1 MLTKL
6 AILLLLAAAGY
17 LWRRH
22 QNRPRTVLKDY
33 KGSLIQGLDDCWWIA
48 YSVPLVRVFDWLEDS
63 QAIRANQS
71 HLNLFIALF
80 GHEGQIEVL
89 PLPLTREQRI
99 ERIISSERPST
110 QQRLNPLWYSGR
122 YARAAMI
129 ADELSAQPGG
139 DVESHGFLF
148 VNLGRTFEPS
158 NLTQMQFMLRPDIDK
173 LHLEHFEHANKI
185 SAAEKMRAKLESTWP
200 GLAPAGRELLDQA
213 LMQMVWPGHTALGPP
228 LQEEGFLRGNDYLLE
243 YFGQSDYDDTQP
255 YEMCVNFYGRQT
267 YVSCLPIRTAHGTE
281 YLPSA
286 DREFG
291 FQAYKGRRVRF
302 TYRFEVR
309 GGKELL
315 TDAGHK
321 LKDVKNHAKSHSDA
335 GGHIEDLKRNVTVA
349 EAFYQHLVNDGIIV
363 RGRPMLVATADTSE
377 ELMKMREA
385 LRQSV
390 RRSGCTVVDDNQVQR
405 QLLLASFPG
414 SKPFERYI
422 RTIGPK
428 LAAMS
433 MPFVTSAPAITG
445 PDLFGLTMGREILP
459 VFYEIGA
466 ALREGATVAPVWCF
480 HGPSRRGKTTALVD
494 WLIPMALRGYV
505 THLYDLAKFDL
516 ALLDQSKLPAGLIVN
531 MVDLLDH
538 PGCLNPVLL
547 TPPVADTVAR
557 DELRVSAM
565 FNHLKK
571 MCGRKWEKNW
581 AQALQAAC
589 FHVLIATY
597 QANPT
602 IPQDQAIPSLY
613 DVLSR
618 LRSNKGGFKDE
629 GALATCLAQ
638 PMSDRAAADI
648 TCANTSVRSFIDALA
663 IPGMHVIQQRGIAI
677 PDESIKADEYEPRHD
692 LAMAT
697 LDLAGLL
704 SLNVAMARNI
714 PVAIGHV
721 EFHVTSRLSKGSNV
735 ADFMARVGA
744 ALNTTTLYD
753 TQQATDLAPTL
764 RDQVTGWVGFT
775 PNSSASAKASLEH
788 MGLAP
793 TPRRITDF
801 MGLLDPRWSKKQT
814 PDGVNKGGIFFRPPG
829 AAPTLVAVQNV
840 RWYVGEGFL
849 TDQSERQKQESTHPL
864 NSSDPRV
871 PVTQ

>member
-6 AILLLLAAAGY
+6 VIVLLLATAVY

-22 QNRPRTVLKDY
+22 QNRTLTVLKDY
-33 KGSLIQGLDDCWWIA
+33 KGSLIQGLDGCWWIA

-71 HLNLFIALF
+71 HLNLFLALF
-80 GHEGQIEVL
+80 GHEGQIEV
-89 PLPLTREQRI
+89 LPLTREQRI

-110 QQRLNPLWYSGR
+110 QQRLDPDWITGR
-122 YARAAMI
+122 YARAAML
-129 ADELSAQPGG
+129 ADELAARPGG

-148 VNLGRTFEPS
+148 VNLGRTFVPS
-158 NLTQMQFMLRPDIDK
+158 NLTQMQFMLRPGVDK
-173 LHLEHFEHANKI
+173 LHLEHFEHADKI
-185 SAAEKMRAKLESTWP
+185 AAAEQMRAKLESTWP
-200 GLAPAGRELLDQA
+200 GLVPAERELLDQA

-228 LQEEGFLRGNDYLLE
+228 LREEGIVRGDDYLLE
-243 YFGQSDYDDTQP
+243 YFGKSDYNDKKP
-255 YEMCVNFYGRQT
+255 YEICVNYYGRET

-291 FQAYKGRRVRF
+291 FQAFNGRRVRF

-315 TDAGHK
+315 ADAGNK
-321 LKDVKNHAKSHSDA
+321 LNDVKNHAESHSDA
-335 GGHIEDLKRNVTVA
+335 GGHAEDLRRNVA
-349 EAFYQHLVNDGIIV
+349 ISKAFYEHLVHDGIVV
-363 RGRPMLVATADTSE
+363 RGRPMLIASADSSD
-377 ELMKMREA
+377 ELMKMRES

-390 RRSGCTVVDDNQVQR
+390 RRSGCTVVDDNQIQR

-414 SKPFERYI
+414 AKPFERYN

-445 PDLFGLTMGREILP
+445 PDLFGFTMGREILP
-459 VFYEIGA
+459 VLYEISA
-466 ALREGATVAPVWCF
+466 SLREGATVAPVWCF

-494 WLIPMALRGYV
+494 YLIPMALRGYV

-516 ALLDQSKLPAGLIVN
+516 ALLDKSKLPAGLNVN

-547 TPPVADTVAR
+547 TPPVADTIAR

-589 FHVLIATY
+589 FHVLVSTY

-602 IPQDQAIPSLY
+602 IPQDQVIPSLY

-629 GALATCLAQ
+629 GELATCLAQ

-648 TCANTSVRSFIDALA
+648 TCANTSVRSFINALA
-663 IPGMHVIQQRGIAI
+663 TPGMHIIQQRGIAI
-677 PDESIKADEYEPRHD
+677 PDESIDSNEYEPRHD

-697 LDLAGLL
+697 LDLASLL

-735 ADFMARVGA
+735 ADFLARVGA
-744 ALNTTTLYD
+744 GLHTFTLYD
-753 TQQATDLAPTL
+753 TQKADDLAPTL
-764 RDQVTGWVGFT
+764 MVQVTGWVGFT
-775 PNSSASAKASLEH
+775 PNSDAGAKASLEH

-793 TPRRITDF
+793 TPRRIADF
-801 MGLLDPRWSKKQT
+801 MNLTDPRWSKTQT
-814 PDGVNKGGIFFRPPG
+814 PDGVNKGGFMFRPPG
-829 AAPTLVAVQNV
+829 AAPTLLALQNV
-840 RWYVGEGFL
+840 RWYVADGFL
-849 TDQSERQKQESTHPL
+849 TDQSEQQKQAPTAHL
-864 NSSDPRV
+864 NGSGSKAL
-871 PVTQ
+871 VTK